1 MLDPHPLNELGK
13 HLLDPATERRL
24 IETGIVF
31 ARFPKAAPG
40 AGGKEKT
47 MATLTEQQWKTLD
60 DIGRDTGNQVLMV
73 SATEFR
79 IIDANRRN
87 LSGPY
92 ASHYEA
98 ALDLIS
104 GAYDQTAAHIDSGV
118 QHGAKNKA
126 QWAKAQKQGH
136 AAIMRGGSV

>member
-1 MLDPHPLNELGK
+1 
-13 HLLDPATERRL
+13 
-24 IETGIVF
+24 
-31 ARFPKAAPG
+31 
-40 AGGKEKT
+40 
-47 MATLTEQQWKTLD
+47 MATLTEAQWAQLEDVITAT
-60 DIGRDTGNQVLMV
+60 RNQVEKV
-73 SATEFR
+73 SDTEYR
-79 IIDANRRN
+79 IINANRRN

-104 GAYDQTAAHIDSGV
+104 GAYDQTAAHVDSGV

-126 QWAKAQKQGH
+126 QWARTQKPGH